1 MNIQEIES
9 SLKALQKQ
17 VTVLEKAIKEF
28 KENSKPK
35 TIYDLRYEDKYYT
48 INCDGAISTII
59 FLNSS
64 IDERIINMGNAF
76 LTREE
81 AAYEAK
87 CREVYTQLKKYSYEF
102 SDEEWKDANLL
113 KYRMCFNAYAKEIN
127 IDLTYSFINSFLYF
141 KSSEDI
147 ENAIKEVGEDNIIKY
162 YFRVKD
168 YKGEKQN

>member
-1 MNIQEIES
+1 MNLQEMES

-17 VTVLEKAIKEF
+17 ATVLEKAIKEF

-35 TIYDLRYEDKYYT
+35 TIYDLIRYGDKYYT

-64 IDERIINMGNAF
+64 TDERIINGGNAF
-76 LTREE
+76 LTYKE
-81 AAYEAK
+81 AEYEVK
-87 CREVYTQLKKYSYEF
+87 CREVYTQLKKYSYDF
-102 SDEEWKDANLL
+102 SYEEWENGNLL

-162 YFRVKD
+162 YFKIRD
-168 YKGEKQN
+168 YQ

>member
-1 MNIQEIES
+1 MNLQEMEL

-17 VTVLEKAIKEF
+17 ATVLEKAIEKF
-28 KENSKPK
+28 KKNRKHK
-35 TIYDLRYEDKYYT
+35 TIYNLRYGDKYYA
-48 INCDGAISTII
+48 INCDGAISTIT

-64 IDERIINMGNAF
+64 TDERIINSGNAF
-76 LTREE
+76 VTYKE
-81 AAYEAK
+81 AEYEVK
-87 CREVYTQLKKYSYEF
+87 CREVYTQLKKYSYDF
-102 SDEEWKDANLL
+102 SYEEWENAYLL

-162 YFRVKD
+162 YFKIRD
-168 YKGEKQN
+168 YQ

>member
-1 MNIQEIES
+1 MNLQEMEL

-17 VTVLEKAIKEF
+17 ATVLKKAIEEF
-28 KENSKPK
+28 KKNRKHK
-35 TIYDLRYEDKYYT
+35 TIYNLRYGDKYYA
-48 INCDGAISTII
+48 INCDGAISTIT

-64 IDERIINMGNAF
+64 TDERIINSGNAF
-76 LTREE
+76 LTYKE
-81 AAYEAK
+81 AEYEVK
-87 CREVYTQLKKYSYEF
+87 CREVYTQLKKYSYDF
-102 SDEEWKDANLL
+102 SYEEWKNGNLL

>member
-17 VTVLEKAIKEF
+17 VTVLEKTIKEF

-76 LTREE
+76 LTYKE
-81 AAYEAK
+81 AEYEVK
-87 CREVYTQLKKYSYEF
+87 CREVYTQLKKYSYDF
-102 SDEEWKDANLL
+102 SYEEWENGNIL
-113 KYRMCFNAYAKEIN
+113 KYSPNYIVGQNCIK
-127 IDLTYSFINSFLYF
+127 IDTCYHLNCSALYF
-141 KSSEDI
+141 KTREDAQL
-147 ENAIKEVGEDNIIKY
+147 AIKEVGEDNIIKY
-162 YFRVKD
+162 YFKIRD
-168 YKGEKQN
+168 CQ

>member
-17 VTVLEKAIKEF
+17 VTVLEKTIKEF

-64 IDERIINMGNAF
+64 IDERIINMGNVF

-87 CREVYTQLKKYSYEF
+87 CREVYTQLKKYSYDF
-102 SDEEWKDANLL
+102 SYEEWENGNIL
-113 KYRMCFNAYAKEIN
+113 KYSPNYIVGQNYIK
-127 IDLTYSFINSFLYF
+127 IDTCYHLNCSALYF
-141 KSSEDI
+141 KTREDAQL
-147 ENAIKEVGEDNIIKY
+147 AIKEVGEDNIIKY
-162 YFRVKD
+162 YFKIRD
-168 YKGEKQN
+168 CQ